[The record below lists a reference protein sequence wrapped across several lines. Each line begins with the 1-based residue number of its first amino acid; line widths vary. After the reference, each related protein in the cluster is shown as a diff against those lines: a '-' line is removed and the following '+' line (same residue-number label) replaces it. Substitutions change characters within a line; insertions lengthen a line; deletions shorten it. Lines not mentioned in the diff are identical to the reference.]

1 MTAPQLRQVSQFGWL
16 VTNFTERVPNVAHAV
31 VVSVDGLML
40 TASNR
45 MPDAHAQQLAAIAAG
60 AVSLI
65 QGAASC
71 FETGDVR
78 RTVVQMKNGI
88 MLLMLIKDG
97 SCLAVLAAPDCEIGQ
112 IAYEMTVL
120 VDQVGEILTPELR
133 AELYE
138 LNQAAAQQP
147 G

>member
-45 MPDAHAQQLAAIAAG
+45 MPDAHARQLAAIAAG

-65 QGAASC
+65 QGAAGC
-71 FETGDVR
+71 FEAGDVR